1 MDGFVITRN
10 AGMVVVSLNGFA
22 VTAGAWGG
30 AKIWDLAEGMR
41 PINTCMGA
49 LETNTG
55 KRGVHLAAYPNGQ
68 VMVHAQ
74 GEAASNEAC
83 FGSLTPRVVGS
94 TTSSGYSSSAIA
106 ALMIW
111 RRTL

>member
-22 VTAGAWGG
+22 ATAGAWGG

-41 PINTCMGA
+41 PLKTRMGA

-55 KRGVHLAAYPNGQ
+55 MRGVHLAAYPDGQ

-74 GEAASNEAC
+74 GEAVSGEAC
-83 FGSLTPRVVGS
+83 FGQVAFHV
-94 TTSSGYSSSAIA
+94 A
-106 ALMIW
+106 
-111 RRTL
+111 

>member
-41 PINTCMGA
+41 PIKTCMGA
-49 LETNTG
+49 LETNIG
-55 KRGVHLAAYPNGQ
+55 KRGVHLAAYPDGK

-74 GEAASNEAC
+74 GEAVSNEAC
-83 FGSLTPRVVGS
+83 FGQVVFHV
-94 TTSSGYSSSAIA
+94 A
-106 ALMIW
+106 
-111 RRTL
+111 